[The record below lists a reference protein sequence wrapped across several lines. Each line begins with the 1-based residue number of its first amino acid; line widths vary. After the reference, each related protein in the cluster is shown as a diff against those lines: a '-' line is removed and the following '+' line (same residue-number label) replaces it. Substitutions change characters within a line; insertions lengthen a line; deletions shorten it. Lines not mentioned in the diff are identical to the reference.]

1 MPHKVSDRPPDMI
14 DHRTLDDTVALLL
27 FIGGERSERQIRLKP
42 VFMGTERTK
51 SASLAN
57 KGSVL
62 FFLPGN
68 DVPNKSVLLSVLI
81 GVTST

>member
-1 MPHKVSDRPPDMI
+1 MSDRFD
-14 DHRTLDDTVALLL
+14 
-27 FIGGERSERQIRLKP
+27 FKP

-51 SASLAN
+51 SGSLAN